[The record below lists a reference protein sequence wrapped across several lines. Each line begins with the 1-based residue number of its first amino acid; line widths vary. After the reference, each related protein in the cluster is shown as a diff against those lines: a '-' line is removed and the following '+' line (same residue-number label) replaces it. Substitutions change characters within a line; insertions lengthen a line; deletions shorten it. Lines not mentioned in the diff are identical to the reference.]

1 MKATGV
7 CRECQQKVKPVG
19 SGSKCEACRE
29 WQHVWPVGSGS
40 KCKVCWEWQQK
51 QSLSAVAAT
60 VKSVGSGSKS
70 DSAPTSAKD
79 GKVLRSSAKNYL
91 EGRTFDP

>member
-1 MKATGV
+1 MSFVSDSECMIANAIFVLWEALLEWSLSGVKATGV

-40 KCKVCWEWQQK
+40 KCKAC
-51 QSLSAVAAT
+51 
-60 VKSVGSGSKS
+60 
-70 DSAPTSAKD
+70 
-79 GKVLRSSAKNYL
+79 
-91 EGRTFDP
+91 